1 MSNQVPTMMVSRY
14 SKKKPTLLSQQTGK
28 KKKKYKNLSETLTN
42 ANGKYPLQYPI
53 IPFSRY
59 ICFAVLRNVVGLLPT
74 CCFVVKFFCTVS
86 IGIVRDTATRP
97 PIAPCSAMTDMYVY
111 VYIYIYNWL
120 YADLFIY
127 NIYGIV
133 YSN

>member
-1 MSNQVPTMMVSRY
+1 MNKFAMYETFPVFLFFAKLTKLV
-14 SKKKPTLLSQQTGK
+14 

-74 CCFVVKFFCTVS
+74 CCFVVKF
-86 IGIVRDTATRP
+86 
-97 PIAPCSAMTDMYVY
+97 
-111 VYIYIYNWL
+111 L
-120 YADLFIY
+120 YCFKTSL
-127 NIYGIV
+127 
-133 YSN
+133 